1 VNGNTDQ
8 ILVIDSIAPTATIT
22 GNNGLITF
30 TFSEAIN
37 STSFIESDINVV
49 NGTLVLGSLTQLSG
63 TTFTA
68 NVIPDLA
75 EGHTNVSV
83 SLLAGVV
90 EDAAGNGNT
99 LGKNITSLDFLF
111 ANTNILPSADI
122 TGWDTSHAVSANSTF
137 LSNNTFNQDIGGWN
151 TGYVVSMSSTFN
163 GASSFDQN
171 LGSWDISSLIDA
183 SNMFDLSGMSLSNM
197 DATLRGWAKL
207 DTTTGETAIQNSVNW
222 DIANYTDATA
232 RQYLID
238 TYGWTIGNGVLS
250 GGAVAGGN
258 ASGDIMDYSAT
269 ITSQTLHGL
278 GGNDTITG
286 AALRI
291 GL

>member
-1 VNGNTDQ
+1 
-8 ILVIDSIAPTATIT
+8 
-22 GNNGLITF
+22 
-30 TFSEAIN
+30 
-37 STSFIESDINVV
+37 
-49 NGTLVLGSLTQLSG
+49 
-63 TTFTA
+63 
-68 NVIPDLA
+68 
-75 EGHTNVSV
+75 
-83 SLLAGVV
+83 
-90 EDAAGNGNT
+90 
-99 LGKNITSLDFLF
+99 
-111 ANTNILPSADI
+111 
-122 TGWDTSHAVSANSTF
+122 
-137 LSNNTFNQDIGGWN
+137 
-151 TGYVVSMSSTFN
+151 MSSTFN

-232 RQYLID
+232 CQYLID

-269 ITSQTLHGL
+269 VTSQTLHGL

-286 AALRI
+286 GSAADWIVGGAGNDILTGNGGADTFHFGFSNTGNDTITDFQNGAGGDVLHLSDLLI
-291 GL
+291 GYNPMTSTLSDFITAVDNGAGGSLLTIDHNGPAAGVTAVGINLQGVTYSATLLEDMIATGNLVLS